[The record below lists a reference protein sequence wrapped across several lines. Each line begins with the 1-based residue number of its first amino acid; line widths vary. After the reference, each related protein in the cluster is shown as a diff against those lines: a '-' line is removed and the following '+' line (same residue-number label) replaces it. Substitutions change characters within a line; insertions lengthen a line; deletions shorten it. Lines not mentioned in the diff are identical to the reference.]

1 MKSTYKIIWT
11 EEAING
17 LKDTVNYLEQ
27 RWTQKELNS
36 FSRLLDKQLIIIKTN
51 PGIFPFSNKNKGI
64 RKSVLSGQTSIYYK
78 TEGHSIYLLSVFNN
92 RQDPGKLKF
101 NK

>member
-1 MKSTYKIIWT
+1 MKGTYKIIWS

-17 LKDTVNYLEQ
+17 LTNTINYLEQ
-27 RWTQKELNS
+27 RWTQKELNN
-36 FSRLLDKQLIIIKTN
+36 FSRLLDEHLNIIKAN

-64 RKSVLSGQTSIYYK
+64 RKSVLSSQTSIYYK
-78 TEGHSIYLLSVFNN
+78 TEGHLVYLLSVFNN
-92 RQDPGKLKF
+92 RQDPSKLKF